1 MRINDPYLDCFLG
14 RGFLLPCFWRRSS
27 LGQSGPQNVKFKGVF
42 LVLGIMLVGVGGFLG
57 SVLRYL
63 VGGWVHRLLDNPWF
77 PYGTLVVN
85 LVGCLVI
92 GFLGGLA
99 DNRQVFSPESRLFV
113 FIGIL
118 GGFTTFSSFAYE
130 TSAFLND
137 GQVVAASFNVG
148 LQVLLGLVAVWIG
161 GCLSRLL

>member
-1 MRINDPYLDCFLG
+1 M
-14 RGFLLPCFWRRSS
+14 
-27 LGQSGPQNVKFKGVF
+27 
-42 LVLGIMLVGVGGFLG
+42 LGIMLVGVGGFLG

-99 DNRQVFSPESRLFV
+99 ENRQVFSPRITSICFYWYSWRIHDV
-113 FIGIL
+113 FIVCLRNI
-118 GGFTTFSSFAYE
+118 GFSK
-130 TSAFLND
+130 
-137 GQVVAASFNVG
+137 
-148 LQVLLGLVAVWIG
+148 
-161 GCLSRLL
+161 